1 MRGKR
6 NVRLTPE
13 VGNID
18 HHSSTGCKHTVALR
32 EDLVEHR
39 EVFFQRE
46 VLIVVFGSVVGRGR
60 DHKVHAIIG
69 ERKGSGI
76 SAQDRIGVLLWKAIG
91 RPHGAGT
98 DQALVEATGVVG
110 ARIVT
115 FSSRNAKGGSGG

>member
-6 NVRLTPE
+6 NVRFTPE
-13 VGNID
+13 IGHID
-18 HHSSTGCKHTVALR
+18 HHSSTGCEHTVTLG
-32 EDLVEHR
+32 EYLVEHR

-60 DHKVHAIIG
+60 DHKVHAILG

-76 SAQDRIGVLLWKAIG
+76 SAQDRIDMLLWKAIG

-115 FSSRNAKGGSGG
+115 FSSRNAEGGSGG

>member
-6 NVRLTPE
+6 NVRFAPE
-13 VGNID
+13 ISDID
-18 HHSSTGCKHTVALR
+18 HHSPTGCEHSVALS
-32 EDLVEHR
+32 EYLVEHC

-46 VLIVVFGSVVGRGR
+46 ILIVVFGGVIGRGR

-76 SAQDRIGVLLWKAIG
+76 SGQDRIGVFLRKAVCLSY
-91 RPHGAGT
+91 GAGT
-98 DQALVEATGVVG
+98 DQALVEAAGVVG

-115 FSSRNAKGGSGG
+115 FSSRNAEGGSGG